1 MTENNNRILVTRS
14 SMPTLDEYVEEI
26 RELWDSHWLTNM
38 GKKHN
43 QLAEELKKYL
53 GVPGLE
59 LLVNGHAALEFTIQ
73 SFDFAPGSEVITTPF
88 TFASTVHSIVRNNL
102 TPVFCDID
110 PDTYC
115 LNADQVE
122 ALITDKTVAI
132 LPVHVYGH
140 VCEVY
145 KLKEIAERHGLKL
158 IYDAAHTFGEKVDGK
173 GIGSFGDASIFSFH
187 ATKVYNTI
195 EGGCVCFSDE
205 ELGKKVYFLKDFGI
219 VDEENITGVG
229 ANGKM
234 NEFAAAMGLC
244 NLRHLKEEIDKR
256 RKVIRRYRKNLGG
269 VKGIKLGPDYENGSV
284 KGMDV
289 EFNYAYFPV
298 VFTDEFGAGRDQVFA
313 KLAENNIG
321 ARKYF
326 YPLINELKCYEDMG
340 WSAKEQTPVAYD
352 ISMRVLT
359 LPLFADLAL
368 DDVDRICEIILSTD
382 NHLE

>member
-1 MTENNNRILVTRS
+1 MIVNKNRILVTRS

-88 TFASTVHSIVRNNL
+88 TFASTVHAIVRNNL

-173 GIGSFGDASIFSFH
+173 GIGNFGDASIFSFH

-256 RKVIRRYRKNLGG
+256 REVIRRYRKNLSG
-269 VKGIKLGPDYENGSV
+269 VRGIKLSPDYESCKV
-284 KGMDV
+284 KGMEV

-326 YPLINELKCYEDMG
+326 YPLINELKCYENMG

>member
-1 MTENNNRILVTRS
+1 MIDNKNRILVTRS

-269 VKGIKLGPDYENGSV
+269 VKGIKLGPDYEGGKV

>member
-1 MTENNNRILVTRS
+1 MIDNKNRILVTRS
-14 SMPTLDEYVEEI
+14 SMPSLDEYIEEI

-43 QLAEELKKYL
+43 QLADELKKYL
-53 GVPGLE
+53 GVTGLE

-145 KLKEIAERHGLKL
+145 KLTEVADRHGLKL

-173 GIGSFGDASIFSFH
+173 GIGNFGDASIFSFH

-256 RKVIRRYRKNLGG
+256 REVIRRYRKNLSG
-269 VKGIKLGPDYENGSV
+269 VRGIKLSPDYESGKV
-284 KGMDV
+284 KGMEV

-368 DDVDRICEIILSTD
+368 DDVDRICEIILSAG
-382 NHLE
+382 NSGG

>member
-1 MTENNNRILVTRS
+1 
-14 SMPTLDEYVEEI
+14 MPSLDEYVEEI

-43 QLAEELKKYL
+43 QLAKELKKYL
-53 GVPGLE
+53 EVPGLE

-88 TFASTVHSIVRNNL
+88 TFASTVHAIVRNNL

-115 LNADQVE
+115 LDADKVE

-145 KLKEIAERHGLKL
+145 KLKEVADRHGLKL

-173 GIGSFGDASIFSFH
+173 GIGNFGDASIFSFH

-244 NLRHLKEEIDKR
+244 NLRHLPDQMEKR
-256 RKVIRRYRKNLGG
+256 RRVIRRYRENLSG
-269 VKGIKLGPDYENGSV
+269 VKGVKLGPDYENGKV
-284 KGMDV
+284 KGMEV
-289 EFNYAYFPV
+289 KFNYAYFPV
-298 VFTDEFGAGRDQVFA
+298 VFMDEFGADRNQVFN

-326 YPLINELKCYEDMG
+326 YPLINELKCYEDRG

-368 DDVDRICEIILSTD
+368 EDVDRICEIILSTD

>member
-1 MTENNNRILVTRS
+1 MIDNKNRILVTRS
-14 SMPTLDEYVEEI
+14 SMPSLDEYVEEI

-269 VKGIKLGPDYENGSV
+269 VKGIKLGPDYEGGKV

-298 VFTDEFGAGRDQVFA
+298 VFIDEFGAGRDQVFA

-368 DDVDRICEIILSTD
+368 DDVDRICEIILSV
-382 NHLE
+382 NCMK

>member
-1 MTENNNRILVTRS
+1 
-14 SMPTLDEYVEEI
+14 
-26 RELWDSHWLTNM
+26 
-38 GKKHN
+38 
-43 QLAEELKKYL
+43 
-53 GVPGLE
+53 
-59 LLVNGHAALEFTIQ
+59 
-73 SFDFAPGSEVITTPF
+73 
-88 TFASTVHSIVRNNL
+88 
-102 TPVFCDID
+102 
-110 PDTYC
+110 
-115 LNADQVE
+115 
-122 ALITDKTVAI
+122 
-132 LPVHVYGH
+132 
-140 VCEVY
+140 
-145 KLKEIAERHGLKL
+145 
-158 IYDAAHTFGEKVDGK
+158 VDGK

-269 VKGIKLGPDYENGSV
+269 VKGIKLGPDYEGGKV

-340 WSAKEQTPVAYD
+340 WSAKEQTPMAYD

>member
-1 MTENNNRILVTRS
+1 MIDNKNRILVTRS

-269 VKGIKLGPDYENGSV
+269 VKGIKLGPDYEGGKV

-298 VFTDEFGAGRDQVFA
+298 IFTDEFGAGRDQVFA

>member
-1 MTENNNRILVTRS
+1 MIDNKNRILVTRS

-269 VKGIKLGPDYENGSV
+269 VKGIKLGPDYEGGKV

-298 VFTDEFGAGRDQVFA
+298 VFIDEFGAGRDQVFA

>member
-1 MTENNNRILVTRS
+1 MIDNKNRILVTRS

-88 TFASTVHSIVRNNL
+88 TFASTVHAIVRNNL

-115 LNADQVE
+115 LDADKVE

-145 KLKEIAERHGLKL
+145 KLKEVVDRHGLKL

-173 GIGSFGDASIFSFH
+173 GIGNFGDASIFSFH

-205 ELGKKVYFLKDFGI
+205 ALGKKVYFLKDFGI

-244 NLRHLKEEIDKR
+244 NLRHLPDQMEKR
-256 RKVIRRYRKNLGG
+256 RRVIRRYRENLSG
-269 VKGIKLGPDYENGSV
+269 VKGVKLGPDYESGKV

-298 VFTDEFGAGRDQVFA
+298 VFMDEFGADRNQVFN

-326 YPLINELKCYEDMG
+326 YPLINELKCYEDRG

-359 LPLFADLAL
+359 LPLYADLAL
-368 DDVDRICEIILSTD
+368 EDVDRICEIILSTD

>member
-1 MTENNNRILVTRS
+1 MANNTPRILVTRS
-14 SMPTLDEYVEEI
+14 SMPSLDEYVEEI
-26 RELWDSHWLTNM
+26 KELWDSHWLTNM

-53 GVPGLE
+53 EVPGLE

-115 LNADQVE
+115 LDADKVE
-122 ALITDKTVAI
+122 SLITDKTVAI

-140 VCEVY
+140 VCDVY
-145 KLKEIAERHGLKL
+145 KLKEIADRNGLKL

-173 GIGSFGDASIFSFH
+173 GIGNFGDASIFSFH

-205 ELGKKVYFLKDFGI
+205 ALGKKVYFLKDFGI

-244 NLRHLKEEIDKR
+244 NLRHLSDEIEKR
-256 RKVIRRYRKNLGG
+256 RKVIRRYRENLSG
-269 VKGIKLGPDYENGSV
+269 VKGVKLGPDYESGKV

-326 YPLINELKCYEDMG
+326 YPLINELKCYEDRG
-340 WSAKEQTPVAYD
+340 WSAKDQTPVAYD
-352 ISMRVLT
+352 ISLRVLT

-368 DDVDRICEIILSTD
+368 EDVDRICEIITQVSS
-382 NHLE
+382 